1 MWKLTSSVPHN
12 GPSLFSSAYGPVS
25 ILFLCCAEL
34 VVASLPCQLPKYPL
48 SPRLAQTPPCPS
60 MGPRLTVVFLLLF
73 FSPGFLCQKSKVGR
87 LCSDCSGKKN

>member
-34 VVASLPCQLPKYPL
+34 VVASLPCQLLKYPPLPPACANTTL
-48 SPRLAQTPPCPS
+48 SKHGSPS
-60 MGPRLTVVFLLLF
+60 DRRFPAFVFF
-73 FSPGFLCQKSKVGR
+73 TGVFVSEI
-87 LCSDCSGKKN
+87 